1 MGAKYLIDTNAIIDF
16 FNGKLPSQGRQL
28 LSTIEPAIS
37 IITRIELFSSSN
49 INQQE
54 LQQLQRFVDIALI
67 HSINL
72 QVAIETIEI
81 RKKYK
86 IKLPDAIIAA
96 TAIVYN
102 LKLVTRNVSD
112 FDKISNLELINPY
125 TL

>member
-37 IITRIELFSSSN
+37 IITLIELFSSSN

>member
-37 IITRIELFSSSN
+37 IITRIELFSSSK